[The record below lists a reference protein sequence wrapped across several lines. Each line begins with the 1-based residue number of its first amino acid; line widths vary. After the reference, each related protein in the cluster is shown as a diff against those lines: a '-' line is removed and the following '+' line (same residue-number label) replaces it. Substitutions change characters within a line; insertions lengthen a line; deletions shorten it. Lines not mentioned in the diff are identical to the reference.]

1 MFVISVR
8 RMINL
13 LMEPSVSLFFVEF
26 SWSKLSVIP
35 SESPMILNL
44 LPNVQSR
51 ILQIPST
58 SIPRTLST
66 LSGSKI
72 INKCND
78 HAIAVDAVLALAD
91 LEEKDD
97 DFELIKVESQ
107 VGGAMDESMLV
118 KGVGVIVDKDFSHPH
133 STAANPYLVRFCL
146 QKSLFIQG
154 IC

>member
-1 MFVISVR
+1 M
-8 RMINL
+8 
-13 LMEPSVSLFFVEF
+13 SLFFVEL

-35 SESPMILNL
+35 SESPMVLNL

-51 ILQIPST
+51 ILQTPST
-58 SIPRTLST
+58 WIPRTLST

-91 LEEKDD
+91 LEKKDV

-107 VGGAMDESMLV
+107 VGGATMNIFFYFKTS
-118 KGVGVIVDKDFSHPH
+118 VDMAVFQTVAHIKFE
-133 STAANPYLVRFCL
+133 NIR
-146 QKSLFIQG
+146 
-154 IC
+154 

>member
-1 MFVISVR
+1 MFVISERRR

-13 LMEPSVSLFFVEF
+13 VMEPSLFLVEL
-26 SWSKLSVIP
+26 SWTKLSVIP
-35 SESPMILNL
+35 SESPMVLNL

-51 ILQIPST
+51 ILQTPST
-58 SIPRTLST
+58 WIPRTLST

-72 INKCND
+72 INKCHD

-91 LEEKDD
+91 LEKKDV
-97 DFELIKVESQ
+97 DFELIKVESK